1 MLEET
6 KRYES
11 VYVEEIPHGNSDK
24 ISRTCLLLNTGA
36 SEPALR
42 TGRPVMGSRRMR
54 TFSERVLRGVSTIRP
69 PSTSAFSG
77 SPLRSPSWR
86 RMGLGR
92 TTLPLVETR
101 VRLVGQPYP
110 LSLPAET
117 ARKLAAQMQAAELA
131 RGSGATNDSL
141 VHGRPVRARTADLH
155 RVKVAL

>member
-24 ISRTCLLLNTGA
+24 ISRTSLLLNTGA

-69 PSTSAFSG
+69 PSTSAFRG
-77 SPLRSPSWR
+77 SPARSPSLR
-86 RMGLGR
+86 RIGLGR
-92 TTLPLVETR
+92 TTWPLVETR
-101 VRLVGQPYP
+101 VRMERQSHP
-110 LSLPAET
+110 LSPPKAIAKKGL
-117 ARKLAAQMQAAELA
+117 R
-131 RGSGATNDSL
+131 R
-141 VHGRPVRARTADLH
+141 
-155 RVKVAL
+155 